1 MFFFVFLGAHISLK
15 DKKWNVGVEK
25 CLGNRLMLAFCC
37 HDLHDMNVLNG
48 VFKEHWNG
56 PNPSIIV
63 SRFQV
68 YICLLLY
75 HPKTNVMREMRNY

>member
-1 MFFFVFLGAHISLK
+1 MFLGAHISLK

-68 YICLLLY
+68 YYMPSFISSKDKCHARSAKLLKL
-75 HPKTNVMREMRNY
+75 